1 MKKLLPL
8 LAMIPMMA
16 TPAMA
21 DLGTQF
27 HQNASTE
34 ATLKA
39 QCLSDRKNN
48 KASHIW
54 VESKAL
60 QRGEISAYMV
70 DSQDNVYYVGSI
82 TNSNPIYLGVSTVD
96 NLCKIFVPKNMK
108 VGRVYTNGN
117 YGCGLTSCGLTT
129 TKTQWKWEKTSDG
142 KDLLVHYHQLSDGS
156 YHGPVIRIQYQ

>member
-1 MKKLLPL
+1 MKLLPL

-60 QRGEISAYMV
+60 QRGVISAYMV

-82 TNSNPIYLGVSTVD
+82 TNSKETPLLRYLGVSTVD

-117 YGCGLTSCGLTT
+117 YGCGLTSCGLAT

-142 KDLLVHYHQLSDGS
+142 KYLLVHYHQLSDGDI
-156 YHGPVIRIQYQ
+156 IRTQYQ